1 MPSIA
6 LAADHAGFELKERIK
21 TYLEQRGYTV
31 VDYGTHSP
39 DSVDY
44 PDFAHPL
51 AQAVEAGQQQ
61 LGFLFCGS
69 ANGVSIAANK
79 HAGIRC
85 ALCWMPEIAQL
96 ARQHNNANVCAMPAR
111 YISTDEAVET
121 AKQFLSTEF
130 EGGRHQRRVEKIA
143 IC

>member
-31 VDYGTHSP
+31 VDYGTHSS

-111 YISTDEAVET
+111 YISTDEAVE
-121 AKQFLSTEF
+121 
-130 EGGRHQRRVEKIA
+130 IA
-143 IC
+143 R

>member
-31 VDYGTHSP
+31 VDYGTHSS

-111 YISTDEAVET
+111 YISTDEAVEI
-121 AKQFLSTEF
+121 ARQFLSTEF